1 MPCWGNSDPQ
11 NVKSALRLAHKLSPQ
26 IHVSERLGL
35 VPKLM
40 QVYFRTE
47 FTHLNYV
54 SFHTQFKFIT
64 VTLLWVVPSAFP
76 GAGLA
81 AGKAGALCPKQLC
94 LPRR

>member
-1 MPCWGNSDPQ
+1 M
-11 NVKSALRLAHKLSPQ
+11 
-26 IHVSERLGL
+26 

-76 GAGLA
+76 GAALA

-94 LPRR
+94 FPRRLRCCHMGTRGLLGEPGNFSHGFILL